1 MEDKTDIN
9 MDIINSIMK
18 VKCLVL
24 TDWQFVNDNYDLN
37 HVERNTR
44 VESDREIVGI
54 SRAGEIV

>member
-1 MEDKTDIN
+1 MEDKTNIN

-44 VESDREIVGI
+44 VETEHEIVGM